1 MKDIASRRKT
11 GGLDCSVTVERIT
24 VDSEQWTVN
33 NRQRARNHAMNM
45 QSP

>member
-24 VDSEQWTVN
+24 ADSEEWTEVGE
-33 NRQRARNHAMNM
+33 RVKE
-45 QSP
+45 